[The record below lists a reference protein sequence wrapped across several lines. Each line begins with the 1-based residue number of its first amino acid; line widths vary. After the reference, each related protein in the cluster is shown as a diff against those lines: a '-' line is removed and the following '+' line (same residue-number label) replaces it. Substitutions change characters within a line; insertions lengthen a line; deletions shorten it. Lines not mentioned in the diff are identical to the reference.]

1 MTTRSNLL
9 GAKWSPLKAKC
20 QKVLGIKTKRNLQ
33 TKDNLQKGSP
43 GSPFSSHKDITDSFL
58 RDHFRKQRESSKCMV
73 NATNMTTLN
82 YGASA
87 TEPKTF
93 CST

>member
-9 GAKWSPLKAKC
+9 GAKWSPLKANC
-20 QKVLGIKTKRNLQ
+20 QKVLGIKTKR
-33 TKDNLQKGSP
+33 KDNLQKGSP

-58 RDHFRKQRESSKCMV
+58 RDHFRKQRKSSKYTV